1 MSRLRASSGSEAAG
15 PEAAAGWAACVSL
28 AARRSPRGPLPASR
42 LMGGRPLAAAAGA
55 TGVGSG
61 FFARN
66 SLMLVGAAE
75 GVRSEVIAWLAFD
88 KAQYSA

>member
-1 MSRLRASSGSEAAG
+1 MGSLL
-15 PEAAAGWAACVSL
+15 GW
-28 AARRSPRGPLPASR
+28 
-42 LMGGRPLAAAAGA
+42 
-55 TGVGSG
+55 VGSG

-88 KAQYSA
+88 KAQDVHEYMITSRDRDRK